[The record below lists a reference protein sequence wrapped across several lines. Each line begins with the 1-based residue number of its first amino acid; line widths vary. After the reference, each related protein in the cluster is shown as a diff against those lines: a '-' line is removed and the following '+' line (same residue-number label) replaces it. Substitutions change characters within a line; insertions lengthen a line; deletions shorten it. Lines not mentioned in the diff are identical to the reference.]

1 MLISLARVTLSDL
14 CNDIDDNISPT
25 ESETHAVGVAGV
37 VVVVVDS
44 TCCVDI
50 VEVGSVTD
58 IRRTQPPTPIAHT
71 QRDTLQDEPHKI
83 VNLYPIRQSCH
94 QSLLTS
100 SISAYISSYLSS

>member
-1 MLISLARVTLSDL
+1 MSDL

-25 ESETHAVGVAGV
+25 ESETHAIGVVGV

-50 VEVGSVTD
+50 VEVGRVVD

-100 SISAYISSYLSS
+100 SINTYISSYPFSLRP